1 MGIRKNSIKIKTAL
15 ISLSDKSSLRPL
27 LNLLKK
33 YKIKI
38 ISSGGTYK
46 KIKSMGFKCLEVS
59 KFTNSKELLDGRVKT
74 LHPKIHSGILN
85 VRQNKKHQEEMKIN
99 NYENIDLVIIN
110 FYPFERVLL
119 SNSDHK
125 NIIENIDIGGPTM
138 VRSAA
143 KNYNDV
149 VILSNTKQYEDLTIE
164 LDRNRGSTNLKFR
177 EKLAEEAFMETAY
190 YESKIFNYFNQKSKN
205 LFPIKNIFSGKLVEK
220 TRYGENPHQK
230 AAIYSKNNKQE
241 IIQING
247 KQLSYNNYNDIYSA
261 LSISKTLPKNKGVA
275 IIKHA
280 NPCGVSINPNKI
292 KSFKEALESD
302 PISAYGGVVSCNFKL
317 NISLAKEIN
326 KIFFEVIVAN
336 GFDKKSVKLLK
347 KKKNLRLIDSSKV
360 EKNFKFN
367 FINKFN
373 SILVQN
379 PDNQHFSKNDFKI
392 VSKLKPTNKTLNKLI
407 FAFNICRSVKS
418 NAIVI
423 TKDYRTIGIGSGQP
437 SRLDSC
443 KIAIDKMKKFQKTT
457 DSDEILAAS
466 DAFFPF
472 VDGIEKLVQAGIS
485 AVVQPSGSKND
496 KEIIKFANQTN
507 TVLVFSKT
515 RHFNH

>member
-1 MGIRKNSIKIKTAL
+1 MGIRKNTIKIKTAL

-85 VRQNKKHQEEMKIN
+85 IRENKKHQKEMKIN

-110 FYPFERVLL
+110 FYPFERVVL

-125 NIIENIDIGGPTM
+125 NVIENIDIGGPTM

-149 VILSNTKQYEDLTIE
+149 VIITNTRQYEDLAIE
-164 LDRNRGSTNLKFR
+164 LDRNKGSTNLKFR

-190 YESKIFNYFNQKSKN
+190 YESKIFNYFNEKSKN

-230 AAIYSKNNKQE
+230 AAIYSQNNKQE
-241 IIQING
+241 IIQISG
-247 KQLSYNNYNDIYSA
+247 KQLSYNNYNDLYSA
-261 LSISKTLPKNKGVA
+261 LSISKTLPRNKGVA

-280 NPCGVSINPNKI
+280 NPCGVSINQNKI

-302 PISAYGGVVSCNFKL
+302 PISAYGGIVSCNFKL

-326 KIFFEVIVAN
+326 KIFFEVIIAN
-336 GFDKKSVKLLK
+336 GFDKKSIKLLK

-373 SILVQN
+373 SILVQD
-379 PDNQHFSKNDFKI
+379 PDNQNFSKKDFKI

-423 TKDYRTIGIGSGQP
+423 TKDYKTIGIGSGQP

-443 KIAIDKMKKFQKTT
+443 KIAIDKMKKFQKIS

-485 AVVQPSGSKND
+485 AVIQPSGSKND

-507 TVLVFSKT
+507 TILVFSKT

>member
-1 MGIRKNSIKIKTAL
+1 MGIRKNTVKIKTAL
-15 ISLSDKSSLRPL
+15 ISLSDKSNLKPL
-27 LNLLKK
+27 LSLLKK
-33 YKIKI
+33 YNIRI

-46 KIKSMGFKCLEVS
+46 KIKALGFKCLEVS

-85 VRQNKKHQEEMKIN
+85 IRRDQKHQKEMKIN
-99 NYENIDLVIIN
+99 NYENIDLVVVN
-110 FYPFERVLL
+110 FYPFEKVLL
-119 SNSDHK
+119 NNSGHK
-125 NIIENIDIGGPTM
+125 SIIENIDIGGPTM

-149 VILSNTKQYEDLTIE
+149 VVLSNSKQYDGLANE
-164 LDRNRGSTNLKFR
+164 LSKNRGSTNLDFR

-190 YESKIFNYFNQKSKN
+190 YESKIFNYFNHKSEN
-205 LFPIKNIFSGKLVEK
+205 IFPVKNIFSGKLVEK

-230 AAIYSKNNKQE
+230 AAIYSQNNKQE
-241 IIQING
+241 IIQISG
-247 KQLSYNNYNDIYSA
+247 KQLSYNNYNDLYSA
-261 LSISKTLPKNKGVA
+261 LIISKNLPKNKGVT

-302 PISAYGGVVSCNFKL
+302 PISAYGGIVSCNFKL

-336 GFDKKSVKLLK
+336 GFDEKSVKLLK

-373 SILVQN
+373 SILVQDH
-379 PDNQHFSKNDFKI
+379 DNLVFSKKNFKT

-407 FAFNICRSVKS
+407 FAFNICRNVKS

-423 TKDYRTIGIGSGQP
+423 TKDYKTIGIGSGQP

-443 KIAIDKMKKFQKTT
+443 KIAIDKMKKFQTIS

-485 AVVQPSGSKND
+485 AVIQPSGSKND

>member
-1 MGIRKNSIKIKTAL
+1 MGIRKNTVKIKTAL
-15 ISLSDKSSLRPL
+15 ISLSDKSNLRPL

-33 YKIKI
+33 YKVKI
-38 ISSGGTYK
+38 ISSDGTHK
-46 KIKSMGFKCLEVS
+46 KIKSMGFECLEIS
-59 KFTNSKELLDGRVKT
+59 KFTNSKQLLDGRVKT

-85 VRQNKKHQEEMKIN
+85 IRQNKKHQKEMKVN
-99 NYENIDLVIIN
+99 KYENIDLVVIN
-110 FYPFERVLL
+110 FYPFEKVLL
-119 SNSDHK
+119 SNSGHK
-125 NIIENIDIGGPTM
+125 SIIENIDIGGPTM

-149 VILSNTKQYEDLTIE
+149 VIISNPKQYEDLTNE
-164 LDRNRGSTNLKFR
+164 LYKNKGSTRLKFR

-190 YESKIFNYFNQKSKN
+190 YESKIFNYFNRKSEN

-230 AAIYSKNNKQE
+230 AAIYSQNNKQE
-241 IIQING
+241 IIQISG
-247 KQLSYNNYNDIYSA
+247 KQLSYNNYNDLYSA
-261 LSISKTLPKNKGVA
+261 LSLSKTLPRNKGLA

-302 PISAYGGVVSCNFKL
+302 PISAYGGIVSCNFKL

-367 FINKFN
+367 FLNKFN
-373 SILVQN
+373 SILVQD
-379 PDNQHFSKNDFKI
+379 PDNLNFSKKNFKI

-407 FAFNICRSVKS
+407 FAFNVCRSIKS

-423 TKDYRTIGIGSGQP
+423 TKNYKTIGIGSGQP

-443 KIAIDKMKKFQKTT
+443 KIAINKMKKFQKNN
-457 DSDEILAAS
+457 DEDEILAAS

-472 VDGIEKLVQAGIS
+472 VDGIEKLVQAGVSVI
-485 AVVQPSGSKND
+485 VQPSGSKND

-507 TVLVFSKT
+507 TILVFSKT

>member
-1 MGIRKNSIKIKTAL
+1 MGIRKNTIKIKTAL
-15 ISLSDKSSLRPL
+15 ISLSDKSNLRPL

-85 VRQNKKHQEEMKIN
+85 IRQNKKHRKEMKIN

-110 FYPFERVLL
+110 FYPFEKVLL
-119 SNSDHK
+119 SNSSHK

-190 YESKIFNYFNQKSKN
+190 YETKIFNYFNQRSEN
-205 LFPIKNIFSGKLVEK
+205 LFPIKKIFSGKLVEK

-230 AAIYSKNNKQE
+230 AAIYSQNNEQE
-241 IIQING
+241 IIQITG
-247 KQLSYNNYNDIYSA
+247 KQLSYNNYNDLYSA
-261 LSISKTLPKNKGVA
+261 LSISKTLPKNNGVV

-302 PISAYGGVVSCNFKL
+302 PISAYGGIVSCNFKL
-317 NISLAKEIN
+317 NFSLAKEIN

-336 GFDKKSVKLLK
+336 GFDKNSVKLLK

-360 EKNFKFN
+360 RKSFKFN
-367 FINKFN
+367 FLSKFN
-373 SILVQN
+373 SILVQD
-379 PDNQHFSKNDFKI
+379 PDSLNFSKKDFKI
-392 VSKLKPTNKTLNKLI
+392 VSKLKPTNKTLKKLI

-423 TKDYRTIGIGSGQP
+423 TKNYKTIGIGSGQP

-443 KIAIDKMKKFQKTT
+443 KIAIDKMKKFQNIS
-457 DSDEILAAS
+457 DNDEILAAS

-485 AVVQPSGSKND
+485 AVIQPSGSKND

-507 TVLVFSKT
+507 TILVFSKT